1 MVTLLDR
8 GEADWA
14 IVTNGKIWRLYS
26 ARAHSRATNCN
37 YEIDV
42 EETLAL
48 PAANVQV
55 AFRYFWLLFRANA
68 FIAEPQVSEGENCA
82 FSIAC

>member
-1 MVTLLDR
+1 
-8 GEADWA
+8 
-14 IVTNGKIWRLYS
+14 VTNGKIWRLYS
-26 ARAHSRATNCN
+26 AKAHSRATNY

-55 AFRYFWLLFRANA
+55 AFRYFWLLFRAHA
-68 FIAEPQVSEGENCA
+68 FIAETQVSEGTQ
-82 FSIAC
+82 